1 MLSKEC
7 FKTNFGVA
15 CSIKGVNVPKENLIA
30 LYQFVKYQFTD
41 AEFSEITKDVVLNE
55 NFYGKMPDISLWTKR
70 KASKNDSVKNKELN
84 AFIDKVTEYLNW
96 DYLPTSI
103 KKEFSAS
110 LTQSESR
117 ALAVLGGIDTIRRS
131 VYANGEFDVDK
142 VAWKIKDLTAA
153 FNVNYSQ
160 NVPQIEEEK
169 DYGMIEELKK
179 LGFEG

>member
-7 FKTNFGVA
+7 FKNNFGGA

-30 LYQFVKYQFTD
+30 LYEFVKDQFD
-41 AEFSEITKDVVLNE
+41 DEEFSDITKDVVLNE

-70 KASKNDSVKNKELN
+70 KASKKDSVKNEELN

-96 DYLPTSI
+96 DFLPTPI
-103 KKEFSAS
+103 KKEFASS

-131 VYANGEFDVDK
+131 VYSNGEFDADK
-142 VAWKIKDLTAA
+142 VSWKIKELTTA
-153 FNVNYSQ
+153 FNANYSQ